1 MPKKFGQKFVA
12 AFRRNPRAFI
22 GITKTHLIIHT
33 IKILEKYGLAAI
45 VIPFIAVALVLLSL
59 PNYLV
64 WTIFIGSTGYL
75 VFSAVRKFKPKKK
88 GE

>member
-1 MPKKFGQKFVA
+1 MSKKFGQKFVA

-45 VIPFIAVALVLLSL
+45 IIPFIAVALVLLSL

-75 VFSAVRKFKPKKK
+75 VFSVARKFKSK
-88 GE
+88 

>member
-1 MPKKFGQKFVA
+1 MPKKFGQKFIA
-12 AFRRNPRAFI
+12 AFRRNPKAFI

-33 IKILEKYGLAAI
+33 IKILEKYRSVAVVL
-45 VIPFIAVALVLLSL
+45 PFTVFALILSFL

>member
-1 MPKKFGQKFVA
+1 MPKKFGQKFIA
-12 AFRRNPRAFI
+12 AFKRNPRAFI

-45 VIPFIAVALVLLSL
+45 IIPFIAVALVLLSL

-64 WTIFIGSTGYL
+64 WIIFIGSTGYF
-75 VFSAVRKFKPKKK
+75 VFSVFCKFKSK
-88 GE
+88 